1 MEPTEAAAFVPELQH
16 CREQRCNP
24 RHVEEECAA
33 RTGIATRVE
42 GCLGQTTVRDRRSRK
57 SGFHHEHTG
66 AAKRIHHLIR
76 LLLIV
81 KIPGLLECPD
91 RLLLHVG
98 SLILFA
104 KVETVEHEDTCHA
117 QILVRFQFSF
127 NIALQCEWKA
137 AEGDQKGLARGRL
150 EEVLRNVVRRIDTDN
165 RPFES

>member
-1 MEPTEAAAFVPELQH
+1 MV
-16 CREQRCNP
+16 
-24 RHVEEECAA
+24 
-33 RTGIATRVE
+33 
-42 GCLGQTTVRDRRSRK
+42 
-57 SGFHHEHTG
+57 
-66 AAKRIHHLIR
+66 R

-104 KVETVEHEDTCHA
+104 KVETIEHENTSDA
-117 QILVRFQFSF
+117 QILVGLQFSF
-127 NIALQCEWKA
+127 NVALQCEWKA
-137 AEGDQKGLARGRL
+137 TEGDQKGLARGRL